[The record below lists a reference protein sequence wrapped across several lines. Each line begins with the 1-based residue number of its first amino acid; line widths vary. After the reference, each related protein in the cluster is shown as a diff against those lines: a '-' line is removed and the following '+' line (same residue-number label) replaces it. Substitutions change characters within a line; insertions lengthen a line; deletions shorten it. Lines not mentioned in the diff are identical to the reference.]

1 MWIAVLGSVK
11 LFPNLEAALKGVF
24 NRVLKNLR
32 KASTI
37 TDLAR
42 HQKRSLFFCDFPEC
56 AMPPPSGCRRAHRL
70 RRTRT
75 LSVTQANMARKHAQ
89 QLWCGLCSRALPSRC
104 VRLSS
109 RNVPCGPALS
119 RTPTPESL
127 RRQVRTQVRTLIPTF
142 DASPHARTWRRL
154 VPPQKTA
161 P

>member
-1 MWIAVLGSVK
+1 
-11 LFPNLEAALKGVF
+11 LEAALKGVF

-42 HQKRSLFFCDFPEC
+42 HQKRSLFFCDFPD
-56 AMPPPSGCRRAHRL
+56 ARNAAAITGCRRAHRL

-104 VRLSS
+104 VRPSKTNLAGRLCHARQRPSLCVVKSARKSAHSYQLS
-109 RNVPCGPALS
+109 
-119 RTPTPESL
+119 
-127 RRQVRTQVRTLIPTF
+127 TQVRT
-142 DASPHARTWRRL
+142 HARGDG
-154 VPPQKTA
+154 
-161 P
+161 

>member
-1 MWIAVLGSVK
+1 
-11 LFPNLEAALKGVF
+11 LEAALKGVF

-42 HQKRSLFFCDFPEC
+42 HQKRSRDFPD
-56 AMPPPSGCRRAHRL
+56 ARNAAAIRVPARAPPAAYPHPLGHAGRHGAQARTAALVRAVL
-70 RRTRT
+70 TRIAKQVRAT
-75 LSVTQANMARKHAQ
+75 LKD
-89 QLWCGLCSRALPSRC
+89 G
-104 VRLSS
+104 
-109 RNVPCGPALS
+109 PCGPALS

-161 P
+161 PELCRTRFVRSQVVQT